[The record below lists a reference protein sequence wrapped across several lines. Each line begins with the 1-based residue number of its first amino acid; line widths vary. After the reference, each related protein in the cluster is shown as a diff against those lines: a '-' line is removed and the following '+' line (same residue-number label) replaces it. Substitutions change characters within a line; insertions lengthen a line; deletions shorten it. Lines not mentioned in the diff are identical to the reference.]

1 MTRATPDR
9 HVGAVNLRRLW
20 SLCRKES
27 AQIVR
32 DPSSILIAFVLPV
45 VLLLIFGFGINL
57 DANKVRIAVVVEDAG
72 AEARRFVQTLA
83 GSRYF
88 DVVDDRSRIHARTL
102 LEAGD
107 VRGVVV
113 IGADFSAKVRQGQ
126 GAAAIQVLTDGA
138 EPNTAS
144 FLGSYL
150 QGAWQTWLV
159 QRSTDQ
165 GLPQAPLIELSP
177 RYWFNP
183 STVSRNFLLPGSISV
198 IMTIIGAML
207 TSLVIAREWERGTM
221 ESVLSTPVTRME
233 LLLSKILP
241 YYVLGMCAMT
251 LCVLMTT
258 AVIGVPYRG
267 SLTALF
273 VVGSLFLGSG
283 LGLGLLLST
292 TMRNQLMAAQ
302 AALTAAFLPATM
314 LSGYVFEIS
323 SMPKPIQLVT
333 YFIPARYFVNALQT
347 LFQAGD
353 IWPVLLVN
361 AGFLLLSAIFWLG
374 LTMLKFGRRL
384 DD

>member
-1 MTRATPDR
+1 MKLADMQI
-9 HVGAVNLRRLW
+9 GSVNLRRLW
-20 SLCRKES
+20 ALCRKES

-45 VLLLIFGFGINL
+45 ILLLIFGFGINL
-57 DANKVRIAVVVEDAG
+57 DANTVRIAVVVEDTG
-72 AEARRFVQTLA
+72 AEAHRFAQTLE

-88 DVVDDRSRIHARTL
+88 DVVRDGSRVHAKTL

-107 VRGVVV
+107 VRGMVV
-113 IGADFSAKVRQGQ
+113 IASDFSAKVRQGQ

-150 QGAWQTWLV
+150 QGAWQTWLGA
-159 QRSTDQ
+159 RSADQ
-165 GLPQAPLIELSP
+165 GLPQPPLIDLSP

-183 STVSRNFLLPGSISV
+183 STSSRNFLLPGSNSV
-198 IMTIIGAML
+198 IITIIGAML
-207 TSLVIAREWERGTM
+207 TSLVVAREWERGTM

-241 YYVLGMCAMT
+241 YYVLGICAMT

-267 SLTALF
+267 SLLALF

-302 AALTAAFLPATM
+302 A
-314 LSGYVFEIS
+314 
-323 SMPKPIQLVT
+323 
-333 YFIPARYFVNALQT
+333 
-347 LFQAGD
+347 
-353 IWPVLLVN
+353 
-361 AGFLLLSAIFWLG
+361 
-374 LTMLKFGRRL
+374 
-384 DD
+384 

>member
-1 MTRATPDR
+1 MTMLD
-9 HVGAVNLRRLW
+9 VEIGNIKLRRLLA
-20 SLCRKES
+20 LCRKES

-45 VLLLIFGFGINL
+45 ILLLIFGFGINL
-57 DANKVRIAVVVEDAG
+57 DANTVRIGLVVEDTG
-72 AEARRFVQTLA
+72 AEARRFAQVLE

-88 DVVDDRSRIHARTL
+88 DVVHDSSRQHARTL
-102 LEAGD
+102 LAAGEI
-107 VRGVVV
+107 RGMVV
-113 IGADFSAKVRQGQ
+113 IASDFSAKVRQGK

-138 EPNTAS
+138 EPNTAN
-144 FLGSYL
+144 FLGNYME
-150 QGAWQTWLV
+150 GAWQTWLG
-159 QRSTDQ
+159 QRSIDAGQ
-165 GLPQAPLIELSP
+165 SPPPLAELSA

-198 IMTIIGAML
+198 IMTIIGALL

-221 ESVLSTPVTRME
+221 ESLLATPVSRME

-241 YYVLGMCAMT
+241 YYVLGIFAMA
-251 LCVLMTT
+251 LCVVMATLI
-258 AVIGVPYRG
+258 IGVPYRG
-267 SLTALF
+267 SLLALF
-273 VVGSLFLGSG
+273 VVGSLFLGSS
-283 LGLGLLLST
+283 LGLGLFLST

-323 SMPKPIQLVT
+323 SMPWPVQLAS
-333 YFIPARYFVNALQT
+333 YFIPARYFVSALQT

-353 IWPVLLVN
+353 IWPILAIN
-361 AGFLLLSAIFWLG
+361 AAFLLASSIFWLG
-374 LTMLKFGRRL
+374 LTVLKFGRRL

>member
-1 MTRATPDR
+1 MKPAETHAGPIK
-9 HVGAVNLRRLW
+9 LRRLLA
-20 SLCRKES
+20 LCRKEA

-32 DPSSILIAFVLPV
+32 DPSSVLIAFVLPV
-45 VLLLIFGFGINL
+45 ILLLIFGFGINL
-57 DANKVRIAVVVEDAG
+57 DTNTVKIAVVLEDTG
-72 AEARRFVQTLA
+72 AEAHRFVQA
-83 GSRYF
+83 VEGSPYF
-88 DVVDDRSRIHARTL
+88 DVVRDSSRSHAVTR
-102 LEAGD
+102 LEAGS
-107 VRGVVV
+107 VRGMLI
-113 IGADFSAKVRQGQ
+113 IGPDFSSKVRQGS
-126 GAAAIQVLTDGA
+126 GAAAIEVITDGA
-138 EPNTAS
+138 EPNTAN
-144 FLGSYL
+144 FLGSYI
-150 QGAWQTWLV
+150 QGVWQAWLE
-159 QRSTDQ
+159 QRSADQ
-165 GLPQAPLIELSP
+165 GLPQPPAIVLSP
-177 RYWFNP
+177 RYWFNS

-207 TSLVIAREWERGTM
+207 TSLVVAREWERGTM
-221 ESVLSTPVTRME
+221 ESVLSTPVTRWE

-241 YYVLGMCAMT
+241 YYVLGMCAMA

-258 AVIGVPYRG
+258 LIIGVPYRG
-267 SLTALF
+267 SFLALF
-273 VVGSLFLGSG
+273 IVGSLFLGSG

-323 SMPKPIQLVT
+323 SMPKAIQAVT

-353 IWPVLLVN
+353 IWPVLAVN
-361 AGFLLLSAIFWLG
+361 AGFLLLSSIFWLG

>member
-1 MTRATPDR
+1 MKLADL
-9 HVGAVNLRRLW
+9 HIGSVNLRRLLA
-20 SLCRKES
+20 LCRKES

-45 VLLLIFGFGINL
+45 ILLLIFGFGINL
-57 DANKVRIAVVVEDAG
+57 DANVVRIGLVVEDTG
-72 AEARRFVQTLA
+72 AEAHRFAQVLE
-83 GSRYF
+83 GSHYF
-88 DVVDDRSRIHARTL
+88 DVVRDSSREHARAL
-102 LEAGD
+102 LAAGD
-107 VRGVVV
+107 IRGMVV
-113 IGADFSAKVRQGQ
+113 IASDFSSKVRQGN

-138 EPNTAS
+138 EPNTAN
-144 FLGSYL
+144 FLGSYME
-150 QGAWQTWLV
+150 GAWQTWLS
-159 QRSTDQ
+159 QRSADA
-165 GLPQAPLIELSP
+165 GLPEPPLVGLSP

-183 STVSRNFLLPGSISV
+183 STVSRNYLLPGSISV
-198 IMTIIGAML
+198 IMTIIGALL

-221 ESVLSTPVTRME
+221 ESLLSTPVSRME

-241 YYVLGMCAMT
+241 YYVLGMCAMA
-251 LCVLMTT
+251 LCVGMTT
-258 AVIGVPYRG
+258 LVIGVPYRG

-323 SMPKPIQLVT
+323 SMPWPVQFAS

-353 IWPVLLVN
+353 IWPILAIN
-361 AGFLLLSAIFWLG
+361 AGFLLLSSIFWLG